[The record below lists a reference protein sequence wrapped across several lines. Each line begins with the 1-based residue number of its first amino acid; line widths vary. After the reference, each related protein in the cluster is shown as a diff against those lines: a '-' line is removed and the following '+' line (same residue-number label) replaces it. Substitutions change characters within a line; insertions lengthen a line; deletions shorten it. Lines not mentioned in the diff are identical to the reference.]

1 MQLVALAK
9 QNPKEYEKLYT
20 KYSDKVFNYFWY
32 RTGHDKMLSE
42 DLMQETFLRGFQ
54 YLNRFQNRG
63 YSYLTYL
70 ITIAH
75 NVLVDHYRKPK
86 SVPFEVINDIPY
98 EVTEDIEK
106 KSDAEALWR
115 AIQDLPQSNR
125 DKLLMH
131 YQQDMSMKDIAT
143 ATGTTENAVKLSL
156 SRTRKKLKDHPY
168 IKDIAGFADKKRK
181 QTKAQFLDKWETPFE
196 SYYV

>member
-1 MQLVALAK
+1 MNNEDIQLVALAK
-9 QNPKEYEKLYT
+9 ANPKEYEKLYT

-32 RTGHDKMLSE
+32 RTRHDKILSE

-54 YLNRFQNRG
+54 YLDRFNNRG

-86 SVPFEVINDIPY
+86 SIPFEATDDIPY

-106 KSDAEALWR
+106 KSDAEVLWR

-125 DKLLMH
+125 DKLLMF
-131 YQQDMSMKDIAT
+131 YQQDMSIKDIAT

-156 SRTRKKLKDHPY
+156 SRTKKKLKEHPY

-181 QTKAQFLDKWETPFE
+181 QTDAQFLEK
-196 SYYV
+196 

>member
-1 MQLVALAK
+1 MNQEDTRLVVSAK
-9 QNPKEYEKLYT
+9 QNPKEYERLYT

-42 DLMQETFLRGFQ
+42 DLMQETFLRAFQ
-54 YLNRFQNRG
+54 YLQKFNNRG

-75 NVLVDHYRKPK
+75 NVLVDHYRRPK
-86 SVPFEVINDIPY
+86 SIPFEAIEDMPC
-98 EVTEDIEK
+98 EVNADIEN
-106 KSDAEALWR
+106 KSDIESLWR

-125 DKLLMH
+125 DKLIMK
-131 YQQDMSMKDIAT
+131 YQQNMSIKDIAT

-156 SRTRKKLKDHPY
+156 SRTKHRLKKHPR
-168 IKDIAGFADKKRK
+168 IKEIAGFADIKRK
-181 QTKAQFLDKWETPFE
+181 QTKAQFLRK
-196 SYYV
+196 

>member
-1 MQLVALAK
+1 MNQEDTRLVVTAK
-9 QNPKEYEKLYT
+9 QNPREYERLYT

-42 DLMQETFLRGFQ
+42 DLMQETFLRAFQ
-54 YLNRFQNRG
+54 HLQQFNIQG

-86 SVPFEVINDIPY
+86 SIPIEAIEDMPY
-98 EVTEDIEK
+98 EINADIEN
-106 KSDAEALWR
+106 KSDVEALWR

-125 DKLLMH
+125 DNLIMK
-131 YQQDMSMKDIAT
+131 YQQNMSIRDIAIV
-143 ATGTTENAVKLSL
+143 TGTTENAVKLSL
-156 SRTRKKLKDHPY
+156 SRTKHKLREHPSV
-168 IKDIAGFADKKRK
+168 KTIAGFADIKRK
-181 QTKAQFLDKWETPFE
+181 QTKAGFLKK
-196 SYYV
+196 

>member
-1 MQLVALAK
+1 MNNDDIQLIALAK
-9 QNPKEYEKLYT
+9 ENPKEYEKLYT

-54 YLNRFQNRG
+54 HLNRFNYRG

-86 SVPFEVINDIPY
+86 SVPFEAIDDIPY
-98 EVTEDIEK
+98 EVIEDIEK
-106 KSDAEALWR
+106 KSDAEVLWR

-125 DKLLMH
+125 DKLLMY
-131 YQQDMSMKDIAT
+131 YQQDMPIRDIAI

-156 SRTRKKLKDHPY
+156 SRTKKKLKEHPY
-168 IKDIAGFADKKRK
+168 IKDIVGFADKKRK
-181 QTKAQFLDKWETPFE
+181 PTKAQFLEK
-196 SYYV
+196 

>member
-1 MQLVALAK
+1 MNTEDIQLVALAK
-9 QNPKEYEKLYT
+9 ENPKEYEKLYT

-54 YLNRFQNRG
+54 HLSRFQNRE

-86 SVPFEVINDIPY
+86 SVPFEAIEDIPY

-115 AIQDLPQSNR
+115 AVQDLPRSNL
-125 DKLLMH
+125 DKLLMY
-131 YQQDMSMKDIAT
+131 YQQDMSIKDIAT

-156 SRTRKKLKDHPY
+156 SRTKKKLREHRY

-181 QTKAQFLDKWETPFE
+181 QTHAQFLDK
-196 SYYV
+196 

>member
-1 MQLVALAK
+1 MNKDDIQLVALAK

-32 RTGHDKMLSE
+32 RTGHNKPLSE
-42 DLMQETFLRGFQ
+42 DLMQETFLRAFQ
-54 YLNRFQNRG
+54 HLKRFNNRG

-75 NVLVDHYRKPK
+75 NILVDHYRKPK
-86 SVPFEVINDIPY
+86 PIPFEAIEDIPF
-98 EVTEDIEK
+98 EITEGLER
-106 KSDAEALWR
+106 KSDAETLWR

-125 DKLLMH
+125 DKLLMK
-131 YQQDMSMKDIAT
+131 YQQDMSVRDIAT

-168 IKDIAGFADKKRK
+168 VKDIVGFTDTKRK
-181 QTKAQFLDKWETPFE
+181 QTRARFLDEK
-196 SYYV
+196 

>member
-1 MQLVALAK
+1 MNKDDIQLVALAK

-32 RTGHDKMLSE
+32 RTGHDKPLSE
-42 DLMQETFLRGFQ
+42 DLMQETFLRAFQ
-54 YLNRFQNRG
+54 HLRRFNNRG

-86 SVPFEVINDIPY
+86 SIPFEAIEDIPF
-98 EVTEDIEK
+98 EITEDLER
-106 KSDAEALWR
+106 KSDAEYLWR

-125 DKLLMH
+125 DKLLMK
-131 YQQDMSMKDIAT
+131 YQQNMSIKDIAT

-156 SRTRKKLKDHPY
+156 SRTRKKLRDHPY
-168 IKDIAGFADKKRK
+168 IKDITEFSDTKRR
-181 QTKAQFLDKWETPFE
+181 QTKARFVGKK
-196 SYYV
+196 

>member
-1 MQLVALAK
+1 MNDDDIQLVAKAK
-9 QNPKEYEKLYT
+9 ENPAEYEKLYT

-54 YLNRFQNRG
+54 YLDRFQNRG

-70 ITIAH
+70 TTIAH

-86 SVPFEVINDIPY
+86 SVPFEAIEDMPY
-98 EVTEDIEK
+98 EVTENIEN

-125 DKLLMH
+125 DKLLMY

-143 ATGTTENAVKLSL
+143 ATGTTENVVKLSI
-156 SRTRKKLKDHPY
+156 SRTKKKLKEHPY
-168 IKDIAGFADKKRK
+168 IQDIANFADKKRK
-181 QTKAQFLDKWETPFE
+181 QTKAQFLYK
-196 SYYV
+196 

>member
-1 MQLVALAK
+1 MNNEDIQLVALAK
-9 QNPKEYEKLYT
+9 QNPREYEKLYT

-75 NVLVDHYRKPK
+75 NGLVDHYRKPK
-86 SVPFEVINDIPY
+86 SVSFEAIEDIPY

-115 AIQDLPQSNR
+115 AIQNLPQSNR
-125 DKLLMH
+125 DKLLMY
-131 YQQDMSMKDIAT
+131 YQQDMSIKDIAT

-168 IKDIAGFADKKRK
+168 IRDIAGFADKKRK
-181 QTKAQFLDKWETPFE
+181 QTHAKFLDK
-196 SYYV
+196 

>member
-1 MQLVALAK
+1 MNDEDIQLIAK
-9 QNPKEYEKLYT
+9 AKEKPKEYEKLYT

-32 RTGHDKMLSE
+32 RTGHDKILSE
-42 DLMQETFLRGFQ
+42 DLMQETFLHGFL
-54 YLNRFQNRG
+54 YLHRFNNRG

-75 NVLVDHYRKPK
+75 NVLVDHYRKQK
-86 SVPFEVINDIPY
+86 SVPFEAIDDIPY

-115 AIQDLPQSNR
+115 AVQDLPQSNR
-125 DKLLMH
+125 DKLLMY
-131 YQQDMSMKDIAT
+131 YQQDMSIKEIAT

-156 SRTRKKLKDHPY
+156 SRTKKKLKEHPY
-168 IKDIAGFADKKRK
+168 IKDIRDFADKKRK
-181 QTKAQFLDKWETPFE
+181 QTHAQFLDK
-196 SYYV
+196 

>member
-1 MQLVALAK
+1 MNTEDIQLASLAK

-32 RTGHDKMLSE
+32 RTGHDKPLSE
-42 DLMQETFLRGFQ
+42 DLMQETFLRAFQ
-54 YLNRFQNRG
+54 HLKRFNNRG

-86 SVPFEVINDIPY
+86 SIPFEAIEDIPF
-98 EVTEDIEK
+98 EITEDLER
-106 KSDAEALWR
+106 KSDAESLWR

-125 DKLLMH
+125 DKLLMK
-131 YQQDMSMKDIAT
+131 YQQDMSVRDIAT

-168 IKDIAGFADKKRK
+168 VKDIVGFADTKRK
-181 QTKAQFLDKWETPFE
+181 QTRARFLDKK
-196 SYYV
+196 

>member
-1 MQLVALAK
+1 MNQDDTKLVSLAK
-9 QNPKEYEKLYT
+9 ENPKEYEKLYT

-42 DLMQETFLRGFQ
+42 DLMQETFLRAFQ
-54 YLNRFQNRG
+54 HLKRFKSRG

-86 SVPFEVINDIPY
+86 SIPFEAIEDMPY
-98 EVTEDIEK
+98 EITEDLERK
-106 KSDAEALWR
+106 YDAEALWR
-115 AIQDLPQSNR
+115 AIQHLPKSNR
-125 DKLLMH
+125 DKLLMK
-131 YQQDMSMKDIAT
+131 YQQGMSIKDIAT
-143 ATGTTENAVKLSL
+143 ATSTTENAVKLSL

-168 IKDIAGFADKKRK
+168 LKDITGFADTKRK
-181 QTKAQFLDKWETPFE
+181 QTRAKFLNTR
-196 SYYV
+196 

>member
-1 MQLVALAK
+1 MNKDDIQLVALAK

-32 RTGHDKMLSE
+32 RTGHDKPLSE
-42 DLMQETFLRGFQ
+42 DLMQETFLRAFQ
-54 YLNRFQNRG
+54 HLRRFNNRG

-86 SVPFEVINDIPY
+86 SIPFEAIEDIPF
-98 EVTEDIEK
+98 EITEDLER
-106 KSDAEALWR
+106 KSDAEYLWR

-125 DKLLMH
+125 DKLLMK
-131 YQQDMSMKDIAT
+131 YQQGMSIKDIAI

-156 SRTRKKLKDHPY
+156 SRSRKKLKEHPY

-181 QTKAQFLDKWETPFE
+181 QTQAQFLNK
-196 SYYV
+196 

>member
-1 MQLVALAK
+1 MNKDDIQLVALAK

-32 RTGHDKMLSE
+32 RTGHDKPLSE
-42 DLMQETFLRGFQ
+42 DLMQETFLRAFQ
-54 YLNRFQNRG
+54 HLGRFNNRG

-86 SVPFEVINDIPY
+86 SIPFEAVEDIPF
-98 EVTEDIEK
+98 EITEDLER
-106 KSDAEALWR
+106 KSDAESLWR
-115 AIQDLPQSNR
+115 AIQYLPQSNR
-125 DKLLMH
+125 DKLLMK
-131 YQQDMSMKDIAT
+131 YQQNMSIKDIAV

-156 SRTRKKLKDHPY
+156 SRTRKKLKEHPY

-181 QTKAQFLDKWETPFE
+181 QTQAQFLNI
-196 SYYV
+196 

>member
-1 MQLVALAK
+1 MNNDDIQLVALAK
-9 QNPKEYEKLYT
+9 ANPKEYERLYT

-54 YLNRFQNRG
+54 YLKKFNNRG

-86 SVPFEVINDIPY
+86 SVPFEVIDDIPY
-98 EVTEDIEK
+98 EVTADIEK

-125 DKLLMH
+125 DKLLMF
-131 YQQDMSMKDIAT
+131 YQQDMSMKDIAI

-168 IKDIAGFADKKRK
+168 ITDIAGFADKKRK
-181 QTKAQFLDKWETPFE
+181 QTKAGFLGK
-196 SYYV
+196 

>member
-1 MQLVALAK
+1 MNNDDIKLVALAK
-9 QNPKEYEKLYT
+9 ENPKEYEKLYT

-54 YLNRFQNRG
+54 YLGRFNNRG

-75 NVLVDHYRKPK
+75 NVLVDHYRKPQ
-86 SVPFEVINDIPY
+86 SVPFEAIDDIPY
-98 EVTEDIEK
+98 EVTEDIEN

-115 AIQDLPQSNR
+115 AIQDLPSPNR
-125 DKLLMH
+125 DKLLMY
-131 YQQDMSMKDIAT
+131 YQQDMSIKDIAT
-143 ATGTTENAVKLSL
+143 ATNTTENAVKLSL

-168 IKDIAGFADKKRK
+168 IKDIRGFADKKRE
-181 QTKAQFLDKWETPFE
+181 QTHAQFLDK
-196 SYYV
+196 

>member
-1 MQLVALAK
+1 MNKDDIQLVDLAK
-9 QNPKEYEKLYT
+9 QNPQEYEKLYT

-32 RTGHDKMLSE
+32 RTGHDKPLSE
-42 DLMQETFLRGFQ
+42 DLMQETFLRAFQ
-54 YLNRFQNRG
+54 HLKRFNNRG

-86 SVPFEVINDIPY
+86 SIPFEAIEVIPFEI
-98 EVTEDIEK
+98 TEDLER
-106 KSDAEALWR
+106 KSDGEALWR

-125 DKLLMH
+125 DKLLMK
-131 YQQDMSMKDIAT
+131 YQQGMSIKDIAI

-156 SRTRKKLKDHPY
+156 SRSRKKLKEHPY

-181 QTKAQFLDKWETPFE
+181 QTQAKFLNT
-196 SYYV
+196 